1 MRKLGKL
8 PAATVRASYELEYGS
23 DSLEMHKD
31 AIEPGQKVL
40 IVDDLLATGGTARAT
55 IDLVRQLGADV
66 VGVQFLIEL
75 VELKGRDRLTGENV
89 HAILQY

>member
-1 MRKLGKL
+1 
-8 PAATVRASYELEYGS
+8 
-23 DSLEMHKD
+23 
-31 AIEPGQKVL
+31 VL

-75 VELKGRDRLTGENV
+75 VELNGRERLTGEKV